1 MTMQRA
7 RRLASVV
14 VVASLGVAGLSAC
27 QQAPTV
33 AAYLGSLG
41 QISESQVQ
49 DVWDDAHSA
58 LLKQAQ
64 DDRSKQQEQLDAQ
77 ARQKGAK
84 PSASATQSPVKMP
97 VTRAQIVQ
105 TLILD
110 KVLDQVAAK
119 NGLNAAPGQEIDQD
133 ATAIQLPSSTQF
145 VQLYA
150 HWNSVLTQ
158 MRIAAQTGPAPSD
171 EDLKTVFQ
179 GLTDAGVVPKG
190 STLDQFKA
198 QLQQDTDNATLVRVA
213 TTTRDQIQQVI
224 KPLAI
229 KVSPRYQP
237 LSLTLLSTQTQS
249 GAAKELLG
257 VPLGSN
263 DASAPVDPA
272 S

>member
-7 RRLASVV
+7 RRLASVA

-27 QQAPTV
+27 QQSPSV

-41 QISESQVQ
+41 QVSEAQVQ
-49 DVWDDAHSA
+49 DVWNDAHQA
-58 LLKQAQ
+58 L
-64 DDRSKQQEQLDAQ
+64 
-77 ARQKGAK
+77 AK
-84 PSASATQSPVKMP
+84 APAPDPSAAAQPGATPPSSAAPGAVKMP
-97 VTRAQIVQ
+97 ITRAQVVQ

-110 KVLDQVAAK
+110 RVFDQVAASRS
-119 NGLNAAPGQEIDQD
+119 LTATPDQEIDQD
-133 ATAIQLPSSTQF
+133 AASIQLPSTTRF

-158 MRIAAQTGPAPSD
+158 MRVAAQTGPAPSD
-171 EDLKTVFQ
+171 ADLKTVFE
-179 GLTDAGVVPKG
+179 GLTDAGVVPKSTTFDAFKTQLQTDSDN
-190 STLDQFKA
+190 STLVKI
-198 QLQQDTDNATLVRVA
+198 A

-224 KPLAI
+224 QPLAI

-249 GAAKELLG
+249 GGEKELIG
-257 VPLGSN
+257 VPIGKN
-263 DASAPVDPA
+263 DATAPVDPA

>member
-1 MTMQRA
+1 MPMQRA

-41 QISESQVQ
+41 QVSERQVQ
-49 DVWDDAHSA
+49 DVWDDAHA
-58 LLKQAQ
+58 MLLKQAQ
-64 DDRSKQQEQLDAQ
+64 DAQAKQQQQLDDQ
-77 ARQKGAK
+77 ARAKGSK
-84 PSASATQSPVKMP
+84 PSASVTQSPVKMP
-97 VTRAQIVQ
+97 ITRGQVVQ

-110 KVLDQVAAK
+110 KVFDQLAAGR
-119 NGLNAAPGQEIDQD
+119 GLSPAPGQEIEQD
-133 ATAIQLPSSTQF
+133 ATGLRLPADARF

-158 MRIAAQTGPAPSD
+158 LRVAAQNGPAPSD
-171 EDLKTVFQ
+171 DDLKMVYQ
-179 GLTDAGVVPKG
+179 GLTDAGVVPKSAG
-190 STLDQFKA
+190 FDAFKA
-198 QLQQDTDNATLVRVA
+198 QLQTDRDNATLVKIA
-213 TTTRDQIQQVI
+213 TTTRDQIQQAI

-249 GAAKELLG
+249 GGEKELIG

-263 DASAPVDPA
+263 DATAPVDA

>member
-49 DVWDDAHSA
+49 DVWDDAHAA
-58 LLKQAQ
+58 LLKQVQ
-64 DDRSKQQEQLDAQ
+64 DDQAKQQAQLDDQ
-77 ARQKGAK
+77 ARAKGAK
-84 PSASATQSPVKMP
+84 PTATATQSPVKMP
-97 VTRAQIVQ
+97 VTRGQIVQ

-110 KVLDQVAAK
+110 KVFDRVAAAR
-119 NGLNAAPGQEIDQD
+119 GLSAAPEQELDQD
-133 ATAIQLPSSTQF
+133 ASGIQLPADTKF
-145 VQLYA
+145 VQAYA

-158 MRIAAQTGPAPSD
+158 MRVAAQNGPAPSD
-171 EDLKTVFQ
+171 ADLKAVLQ
-179 GLTDAGVVPKG
+179 GLTEAGSVPAGTSFDA
-190 STLDQFKA
+190 FKA
-198 QLQQDTDNATLVRVA
+198 QLQTDTNNSTLVKIA
-213 TTTRDQIQQVI
+213 TTTRDQIQQVVS
-224 KPLAI
+224 PLAI

-237 LSLTLLSTQTQS
+237 LSLTLLSTQTKN
-249 GAAKELLG
+249 GGEKELIG
-257 VPLGSN
+257 VPLGRN
-263 DASAPVDPA
+263 DATVPVDA